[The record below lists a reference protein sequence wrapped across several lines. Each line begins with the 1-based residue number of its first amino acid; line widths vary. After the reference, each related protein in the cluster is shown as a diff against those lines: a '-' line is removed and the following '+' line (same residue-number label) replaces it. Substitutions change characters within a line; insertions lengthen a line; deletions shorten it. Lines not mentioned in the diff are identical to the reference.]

1 MGDETLSGGNSIVR
15 VSGVPIRY
23 PLLTDTNYGIW
34 AVKMKILMKALGVWA
49 AIEADDDE
57 DLDDSIDQGAMAA
70 ISQSVPDLVMM
81 QIANCETAQEA
92 WEEIQKLRVGEER
105 VKKSSIQ
112 TLRRQFDRL
121 IMDDSEEIGGFSAK
135 LMSLVNEI
143 RSLGGELKD
152 GVVVDRLFSAVPDRF
167 TPIIC
172 TIEQW
177 GDLETMSVSEAVGR
191 LRAFDQSLRG
201 RKNGRD
207 EERGEQLLMVTRSQI
222 EKMISEGRIDD
233 GGRNER
239 THRKFDKS
247 KIKCFNCDEM
257 GHFASECRKPR
268 REKANLVIEE
278 DVFDEPALL

>member
-1 MGDETLSGGNSIVR
+1 
-15 VSGVPIRY
+15 
-23 PLLTDTNYGIW
+23 
-34 AVKMKILMKALGVWA
+34 
-49 AIEADDDE
+49 
-57 DLDDSIDQGAMAA
+57 
-70 ISQSVPDLVMM
+70 
-81 QIANCETAQEA
+81 
-92 WEEIQKLRVGEER
+92 
-105 VKKSSIQ
+105 
-112 TLRRQFDRL
+112 
-121 IMDDSEEIGGFSAK
+121 MDDSEEIGGFSAK